1 MSSTWDW
8 IGLYKVPGWIIVLS
22 VQLPRH
28 ILVLGFI
35 FRQVGFKS
43 SSDYETFLWVRE
55 DELPEMSE
63 AIQVRCQRGLC
74 DAVYGPAR
82 Y

>member
-8 IGLYKVPGWIIVLS
+8 IGLYKVPGEMIILS
-22 VQLPRH
+22 IQLPLP
-28 ILVLGFI
+28 ISVLGFI

-63 AIQVRCQRGLC
+63 AIQVRWQRGLC
-74 DAVYGPAR
+74 DAVHGPVR
-82 Y
+82 D